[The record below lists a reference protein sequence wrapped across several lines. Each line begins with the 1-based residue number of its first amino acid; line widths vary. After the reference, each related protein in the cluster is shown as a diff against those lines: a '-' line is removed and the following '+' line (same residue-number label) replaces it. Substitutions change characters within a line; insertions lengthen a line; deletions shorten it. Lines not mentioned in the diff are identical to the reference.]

1 MKTWVRLAI
10 LVMGF
15 SGLVDEILLVREFLI
30 VFAGNEFSIGI
41 VLAHWLILEAS
52 GAFFLGKI
60 VTKFK
65 HQLETFTTITIL
77 FFVFS
82 FLAVFLIRTLKII
95 LGVSIGES
103 INFASMFYSSFLI
116 LAPVSALHGAL
127 FTSSCQIYVRF
138 SEPHASPAGEVYAYE
153 TIGTLIGGIACT
165 YLLIPYLDTFHT
177 FAWLALLN
185 LMICLALLIPSS
197 NAGRLQKFFTIL
209 VSGLIVFSGYPILG
223 GLADQLHRDS
233 IQAQWKN
240 LNVVHYQ
247 NSPYG
252 NICVVENE
260 GQYIFF
266 QDGIASI
273 ITPIPDIPS
282 VEEFVHLPLLAHPEP
297 KKIFVLSGGVGGVI
311 NEVLKHPTVET
322 IEYAE
327 LDPLLITL
335 FDKFPTPLTQSELK
349 DRRVRIEYVDG
360 RLWLKTTPT
369 RYDVI
374 LVGIDEPSN
383 LQTNRFFTYEFF
395 TLAKARLSENG
406 VLVFGLPGS
415 LRLANDELKNLNSS
429 IFHTASSVFTHVRVI
444 PGDGTNLFLASDSR
458 NIVTLDREQIIER
471 LQARHIPTNTLVPWY
486 IEQKLHPGWQVRL
499 SNLLAGSSQK
509 INSDLHPIGVFYSIA
524 HWNALHAPSLRGLF
538 REFERAS
545 LWLSILL
552 LVVFPLY
559 WIHCSKNSSR
569 VSIPFAIITTG
580 WAGMIFDLMLIFAF
594 QAIYGYVFA
603 WIGILAAAFMAGA
616 AIGAMWITKLLERLQ
631 NGRAFFAKI
640 ELALIGFAIGCPVL
654 ILIAHT
660 YLSNPA
666 LAFLTQ
672 GLFLGLSFIGGLLT
686 GSQFPLANKLYLTSR
701 ADVSQTAGLLYAS
714 DLLGGWMGG
723 ILGAVILLPVLGL
736 VGTAITVTL
745 LKVTSFIGIVAEG
758 QVMRR

>member
-1 MKTWVRLAI
+1 MKTRVRLAI
-10 LVMGF
+10 LAMGF
-15 SGLVDEILLVREFLI
+15 SGLVAEILLVREFLI
-30 VFAGNEFSIGI
+30 VFAGNEFSIGV
-41 VLAHWLILEAS
+41 VLAHWLILEAG

-65 HQLETFTTITIL
+65 HQLETFTIITIL
-77 FFVFS
+77 FFVFL
-82 FLAVFLIRTLKII
+82 FLAVFLIRTLKIT

-103 INFASMFYSSFLI
+103 IGFVPMFYSSFLI
-116 LAPVSALHGAL
+116 LAPVSILHGAL
-127 FTSSCQIYVRF
+127 FTSSCQIYAQF
-138 SEPHASPAGEVYAYE
+138 FEPHASLAGEVYVYE
-153 TIGTLIGGIACT
+153 TIGTLIGGIVCT

-185 LMICLALLIPSS
+185 LMICLALLIPSW
-197 NAGRLQKFFTIL
+197 NAGRLQKFLALL
-209 VSGLIVFSGYPILG
+209 VSGLIVFSGYSIFG
-223 GLADQLHRDS
+223 GLADELHRDS

-266 QDGIASI
+266 QDGVASI

-282 VEEFVHLPLLAHPEP
+282 VEEFVHLPILAHPEP
-297 KKIFVLSGGVGGVI
+297 KKIFILSGGVGGVI
-311 NEVLKHPTVET
+311 NEALKHPTIET
-322 IEYAE
+322 IVYAE

-335 FDKFPTPLTQSELK
+335 FDKFPTPLTQSELQ
-349 DRRVRIEYVDG
+349 DRRVRVEYVDG

-383 LQTNRFFTYEFF
+383 LQTNRFFTHEFF
-395 TLAKARLSENG
+395 TLAKTRLSERG
-406 VLVFGLPGS
+406 ILVFGLPGS
-415 LRLANDELKNLNSS
+415 LRFVNDELKNLNSS
-429 IFHTASSVFTHVRVI
+429 IFHTASSVFAHVRVI
-444 PGDGTNLFLASDSR
+444 LGEGTNLFLASDSR
-458 NIVTLDREQIIER
+458 DIVTLDRGQIIER
-471 LQARHIPTNTLVPWY
+471 LNARHIATNTLVPWY

-499 SNLLAGSSQK
+499 SNFLAGSSQK
-509 INSDLHPIGVFYSIA
+509 INTDFHPIGVFYSIA
-524 HWNALHAPSLRGLF
+524 HWNALYAPSLRGLF

-545 LWLSILL
+545 LWLGILL

-559 WIHCSKNSSR
+559 WILSQNSLR

-580 WAGMIFDLMLIFAF
+580 FAGMIFDLMLIFAF

-616 AIGAMWITKLLERLQ
+616 AIGAMWITKFLERIHK
-631 NGRAFFAKI
+631 GRAFFAQI

-666 LAFLTQ
+666 FAFLTQ

-701 ADVSQTAGLLYAS
+701 VAVSQTAGLLYAS

-723 ILGAVILLPVLGL
+723 ILGAVVLLPVLGL
-736 VGTAITVTL
+736 VGTAMMVTL
-745 LKVTSFIGIVAEG
+745 LKLMSFIGIITL
-758 QVMRR
+758 RR